1 VKVALAFALGA
12 TLLSAQPG
20 LPTVASAKVGDAD
33 AIRDRLDRYLLEYE
47 QQLSSLVA
55 DERMTQRDGAN
66 RNATPETSEPTKSRE
81 IISEVAFVGLPGE
94 LGWLGFRKVV
104 KVNGKTLSDS
114 GPSLATLLSDGAKDD
129 FERARL
135 MLSQSAQHNLGFPRT
150 TNLPNL
156 PLEFLHPR
164 NRKRLSHR
172 LDGMEKIRGIQAARM
187 VFDETSTPTI
197 IRRPDGGE
205 MRSLITAW
213 VEPDTG
219 RLLRAQV
226 KTRDARIGV
235 LPYDNLIWVDFRA
248 DEKLGLL
255 VPYEMK
261 EDFFAG
267 RFREGSGTARY
278 TNYRQF
284 RTTARILPQ

>member
-1 VKVALAFALGA
+1 MRTVLALA
-12 TLLSAQPG
+12 LSATFVTAQAPN
-20 LPTVASAKVGDAD
+20 AD
-33 AIRDRLDRYLLEYE
+33 AIRDRLDKYLLDYE
-47 QQLSSLVA
+47 PKLSTLIA
-55 DERMTQRDGAN
+55 DERMTQRDGLGRGGN
-66 RNATPETSEPTKSRE
+66 PNTTGPRKDRE
-81 IISEVAFVGLPGE
+81 IISEVAFIGLPGDV
-94 LGWLGFRKVV
+94 GWLGFRRVT
-104 KVNGKTLSDS
+104 KVNGKPLSDA
-114 GPSLATLLSDGAKDD
+114 GPSLAVVLSDGAKDD
-129 FERARL
+129 YDQARL
-135 MLSQSAQHNLGFPRT
+135 LLGQSAEHNLGFPRT

-164 NRKRLSHR
+164 NRHR
-172 LDGMEKIRGIQAARM
+172 LHHRVDGMERIRGVQTARL
-187 VFDETSTPTI
+187 VFDEHSTPTI

-235 LPYDNLIWVDFRA
+235 LPYDNLIWVDFRT
-248 DEKLGLL
+248 DDKLGLL

-267 RFREGSGTARY
+267 RFREGTGTARY

-284 RTTARILPQ
+284 GTSARIVPQ

>member
-1 VKVALAFALGA
+1 MKIVLAATLGA
-12 TLLSAQPG
+12 ALIAAQTP
-20 LPTVASAKVGDAD
+20 DAD
-33 AIRDRLDRYLLEYE
+33 AIRERLDKYLLAYE
-47 QQLSSLVA
+47 QELSTLVA
-55 DERMTQRDGAN
+55 DERMTQREGLGQGGNPDTVGP
-66 RNATPETSEPTKSRE
+66 RKDRE
-81 IISEVAFVGLPGE
+81 IISEVAFVGLPGDV
-94 LGWLGFRKVV
+94 GWLGFRRVV
-104 KVNGKTLSDS
+104 KVNGKALAES
-114 GPSLATLLSDGAKDD
+114 GPSLATALSDGAKDD
-129 FERARL
+129 FDRARL
-135 MLSQSAQHNLGFPRT
+135 LLSQSAEHNLGFPRT

-172 LDGMEKIRGIQAARM
+172 VDGMERIRGIQTARM
-187 VFDETSTPTI
+187 VFEETSTPTI

-205 MRSLITAW
+205 MRSLISAW
-213 VEPDTG
+213 VEPETG
-219 RLLRAQV
+219 RLLRASV

-235 LPYDNLIWVDFRA
+235 LPYDNLIWVDFRQ

-284 RTTARILPQ
+284 KTSARIVPQ

>member
-1 VKVALAFALGA
+1 VKLVLAATLGA
-12 TLLSAQPG
+12 ALLAAQAPE
-20 LPTVASAKVGDAD
+20 AD
-33 AIRDRLDRYLLEYE
+33 AIRDRLDKYLLDYE
-47 QQLSSLVA
+47 AQLSTLVA
-55 DERMTQRDGAN
+55 DERMTQRDGLG
-66 RNATPETSEPTKSRE
+66 RNGNPDTAGPRKDRE
-81 IISEVAFVGLPGE
+81 IISEVAFVALPGDV
-94 LGWLGFRKVV
+94 GWLGFRKVV
-104 KVNGKTLSDS
+104 RLNGKTLPDS
-114 GPSLATLLSDGAKDD
+114 GPSLAAVLSDGAKDD
-129 FERARL
+129 YERARL
-135 MLSQSAQHNLGFPRT
+135 LLSQSAEHNLGFPRT

-172 LDGMEKIRGIQAARM
+172 VDGMEKIRGVQTARM
-187 VFDETSTPTI
+187 VFDEITTPTI

-205 MRSLITAW
+205 MRSLVTAW
-213 VEPDTG
+213 VEPGTG

-235 LPYDNLIWVDFRA
+235 LPYDNLIWVDFRQ
-248 DEKLGLL
+248 DETLGLL

-267 RFREGSGTARY
+267 RFREGTGTARY

-284 RTTARILPQ
+284 RTTARVVPQ